1 MKVHSGLSI
10 VDQQHLSIKGDVG
23 YLCHPASVDHNYIHG
38 IEILK
43 SLFGNRLKK
52 LFSPQHGIFSDVQ
65 DNMVESNHS
74 FHEYHQLP
82 VYSLYSETRKPTAD
96 MLEGLDHVIIDLQ
109 DVGTRVYT
117 YIYTM
122 IYMMEACGENGVDVI
137 VLDRSN
143 PIGGEKVEGN
153 VLDMNF
159 RSFVGRYPMPMRHGM
174 TIGEVALMAQR
185 FWKVECDLKV
195 IKMEGWKRNFSYW
208 DTGFPWVLP
217 SPNLANVETA
227 FTFVGTV
234 IFEGTNVSEGRG
246 TTKSLEIVGHPKMQ
260 HHRLAK
266 KLKEIFRAE
275 KLSGFILRP
284 VSFIPTFQKH
294 EKTLCH
300 GFQIHVIDYSLFEPW
315 KVGQVLCREI
325 YHHLGDQFLWKQP
338 PYEYEENLLPID
350 ILNGTDRVRNWVEK
364 NGDFQELVE
373 IENEWLPEFLEK
385 RKEILL
391 Y

>member
-159 RSFVGRYPMPMRHGM
+159 R
-174 TIGEVALMAQR
+174 L
-185 FWKVECDLKV
+185 
-195 IKMEGWKRNFSYW
+195 NFS
-208 DTGFPWVLP
+208 L
-217 SPNLANVETA
+217 
-227 FTFVGTV
+227 
-234 IFEGTNVSEGRG
+234 
-246 TTKSLEIVGHPKMQ
+246 
-260 HHRLAK
+260 
-266 KLKEIFRAE
+266 
-275 KLSGFILRP
+275 
-284 VSFIPTFQKH
+284 
-294 EKTLCH
+294 
-300 GFQIHVIDYSLFEPW
+300 
-315 KVGQVLCREI
+315 
-325 YHHLGDQFLWKQP
+325 
-338 PYEYEENLLPID
+338 
-350 ILNGTDRVRNWVEK
+350 
-364 NGDFQELVE
+364 
-373 IENEWLPEFLEK
+373 
-385 RKEILL
+385 
-391 Y
+391 